1 MFREDRLLSIKL
13 LRGRL
18 LSAYPDHQTQML
30 EGLLEILADLDHRKR
45 NDRRTEGSK
54 LKAYKKEE
62 NQGRNVE
69 NWEVLSNSPLLARV
83 EDKVQRLTLIHQGS
97 SPRLAPLPSSG
108 LDPPES
114 GLHGYEG
121 KR

>member
-1 MFREDRLLSIKL
+1 M
-13 LRGRL
+13 
-18 LSAYPDHQTQML
+18 
-30 EGLLEILADLDHRKR
+30 DHRKR

-54 LKAYKKEE
+54 LKAYIIKKAYKKEG
-62 NQGRNVE
+62 NQGQNVE
-69 NWEVLSNSPLLARV
+69 NREVLSNSPFDARI

-97 SPRLAPLPSSG
+97 SPRLALLPSSG